1 MRGFLRFVSEWKTAA
16 SLSFTAAAVIYAAV
30 SLLYGE
36 ETVGIGKLLSLLLVC
51 ALGSAIQ
58 YLCFTDDILK
68 KMRYTRRAL
77 LFLALFFPLL
87 AGAAWLFRWFPT
99 DQVGAWLVF
108 GGAFAAAFAVFT
120 LGFELFYRAA
130 GRKYDGLL
138 GQYRRERERR
148 GERAPPGRGK
158 GKQVGKQTKRA
169 GGGGDLLRPAPA
181 GFLPHEWSRFPSDF
195 LFP

>member
-148 GERAPPGRGK
+148 GE
-158 GKQVGKQTKRA
+158 
-169 GGGGDLLRPAPA
+169 
-181 GFLPHEWSRFPSDF
+181 
-195 LFP
+195 

>member
-1 MRGFLRFVSEWKTAA
+1 M
-16 SLSFTAAAVIYAAV
+16 
-30 SLLYGE
+30 
-36 ETVGIGKLLSLLLVC
+36 LLVC

-148 GERAPPGRGK
+148 GE
-158 GKQVGKQTKRA
+158 
-169 GGGGDLLRPAPA
+169 
-181 GFLPHEWSRFPSDF
+181 
-195 LFP
+195 